1 MKALQKGVFKYF
13 KEDLLSF
20 SLTNI
25 ATIDKRDTLIKH
37 LDSLSQERLYALSE
51 YLHLVPKK
59 EEAADCSKALDKELL
74 LELII
79 WHMERRSSQID
90 DLNAMPLFPC
100 ETVIWDE
107 NLVPTDFQQQSTNET
122 CLALP
127 KLGLQFLTLHDY
139 LLRNFNLF
147 RLEAAYELRQDIEDA
162 CIRMRGY
169 YAYEDQE
176 VRFSSWSRMAQP
188 ITAFNIVEVAKA
200 NVGESCPSRVRADVS
215 FDTECM
221 KNEVRQEWHSLRKHD
236 VGFLVTLKPINTKE
250 QRYDNKLSFLSQ
262 MGQVIVRGCE
272 IEGLLNEEGKLISE
286 SSYILKKRIFS
297 HSFL

>member
-1 MKALQKGVFKYF
+1 MKSLQKGVFKYF

-25 ATIDKRDTLIKH
+25 ATIDKRETLIKH
-37 LDSLSQERLYALSE
+37 LDSLTQERLYALGE
-51 YLHLVPKK
+51 YLHLVPTKPEENEISK
-59 EEAADCSKALDKELL
+59 EYRKELL

-90 DLNAMPLFPC
+90 DLNSMPLFPS
-100 ETVIWDE
+100 EQVIWDE

-162 CIRMRGY
+162 CIRMRPY

-176 VRFSSWSRMAQP
+176 VRFVEYLVGL
-188 ITAFNIVEVAKA
+188 TNIPLSK
-200 NVGESCPSRVRADVS
+200 R
-215 FDTECM
+215 
-221 KNEVRQEWHSLRKHD
+221 LR
-236 VGFLVTLKPINTKE
+236 
-250 QRYDNKLSFLSQ
+250 
-262 MGQVIVRGCE
+262 
-272 IEGLLNEEGKLISE
+272 LNFV
-286 SSYILKKRIFS
+286 YILYSK
-297 HSFL
+297 